1 MQIKIKK
8 LHPQAEIPKYHTEDS
23 AGVDIAAAIDEP
35 IVIKPL
41 ERKLVPAGFA
51 IEIPKGYEIQIRAR
65 SGLSLKHGIT
75 AANGVGTVDAD
86 FRGEICA
93 ILVNLSNQDFTV
105 EPGMRVAQMVLSKF
119 ETIEWNEIDTLGD
132 TTRGKSGYGS
142 TGH

>member
-1 MQIKIKK
+1 MKVKIKK
-8 LHPQAEIPKYHTEDS
+8 LRSDVELPEYHTVDS
-23 AGVDIAAAIDEP
+23 AGVDLAAAIDEP

-41 ERKLVPAGFA
+41 ERMLVPAGFA

-93 ILVNLSNQDFTV
+93 ILVNLSNQDFTI
-105 EPGMRVAQMVLSKF
+105 EPGMRVAQMVLS
-119 ETIEWNEIDTLGD
+119 EYQQIEWDAISNLGE
-132 TTRGKSGYGS
+132 TKRGKDGYGS